1 MTKKRIYRCCIS
13 FLVIC
18 CVLFNIAAIPAR
30 AAVTTITS
38 GIIGLLFSIGM
49 GIVAVDLTWDLING
63 VERSMY
69 DSAIDYYAAEA
80 EKKNEFIT
88 WFNNLKTDISDGIVE
103 TTATVRD
110 AIRHWG
116 AGLMTGDGIE
126 FEADLPEGYVSCGDI
141 LLPDFST
148 VWDTTKYPNVLYLEE
163 PSTKYL
169 MFYSST
175 SAVTSSYVN
184 FGSFASYRF
193 KDSQWTLIQSDT
205 SCQRYPKY
213 FVWSSSNLVDSNGA
227 IVFSGSNVSSSSTD
241 IFYPST
247 YVGEIPSKIQSGEA
261 DEDQIYVPE
270 RLDVTQILTGE
281 VDDLEA
287 VNDIS
292 TQLAEGTLT
301 YEQYLEMIQAN
312 DDVNIDVGTDVWDP
326 PDDPGTFALDLT
338 QYFPFCIPFDLYAFF
353 SCLNADPVTPV
364 IHWEIAVPGGTSL
377 PIDLD
382 LSPFDGVAKL
392 LRTLQLLLFC
402 VGLAFKTR
410 DLIKG

>member
-1 MTKKRIYRCCIS
+1 M
-13 FLVIC
+13 
-18 CVLFNIAAIPAR
+18 
-30 AAVTTITS
+30 
-38 GIIGLLFSIGM
+38 
-49 GIVAVDLTWDLING
+49 
-63 VERSMY
+63 
-69 DSAIDYYAAEA
+69 
-80 EKKNEFIT
+80 
-88 WFNNLKTDISDGIVE
+88 
-103 TTATVRD
+103 
-110 AIRHWG
+110 
-116 AGLMTGDGIE
+116 
-126 FEADLPEGYVSCGDI
+126 
-141 LLPDFST
+141 
-148 VWDTTKYPNVLYLEE
+148 
-163 PSTKYL
+163 
-169 MFYSST
+169 
-175 SAVTSSYVN
+175 
-184 FGSFASYRF
+184 
-193 KDSQWTLIQSDT
+193 
-205 SCQRYPKY
+205 
-213 FVWSSSNLVDSNGA
+213 
-227 IVFSGSNVSSSSTD
+227 
-241 IFYPST
+241 
-247 YVGEIPSKIQSGEA
+247 
-261 DEDQIYVPE
+261 
-270 RLDVTQILTGE
+270 TQILTGE